1 VSRDDNRPPASRESA
16 RPIDAGE
23 GPVVVL
29 VHGQPGA
36 GGDWAALSEI
46 LEADHRVLAPDRP
59 GWGSDPR
66 PAAGIEENAEMLDA
80 WLEAVGAESPVTLVG
95 HSLGGGV
102 ALFLALNHPAR
113 VGALVLVGSV
123 GVVAALS
130 GFDRLL
136 TVPML
141 GDGIVRAGVATLR
154 RGLITATHYG
164 ERHPGSRAARS
175 VPVLP
180 TVRQALGTD
189 ALPMV
194 GRSRQSFLVEQR
206 ALVAETPKLERALG
220 RVAAPT
226 VVVSGASDHI
236 VPTAAA
242 RSLAGRVPGAELI
255 VVAGG
260 HLLPFDQPAIIAEVV
275 RRYSSM
281 ASGLRGGRRLRET
294 PGA

>member
-1 VSRDDNRPPASRESA
+1 MSREDNRPPASAESV
-16 RPIDAGE
+16 RPVDGGD

-36 GGDWAALSEI
+36 GADWVALSEI

-66 PAAGIEENAEMLDA
+66 PAAGIEENAEVFEA
-80 WLEAVGAESPVTLVG
+80 WLEAVGAKSPVTVVG
-95 HSLGGGV
+95 HSLGGGI
-102 ALFLALNHPAR
+102 ALFLALNHPTR

-136 TVPML
+136 AVPML

-154 RGLITATHYG
+154 RGLITATHYS
-164 ERHPGSRAARS
+164 ERHPGSRAAQK
-175 VPVLP
+175 VPRLP
-180 TVRQALGTD
+180 TLREALGTD

-206 ALVAETPKLERALG
+206 ALVTETPKLERALG
-220 RVAAPT
+220 RVAVPT

-255 VVAGG
+255 VVPGG
-260 HLLPFDQPAIIAEVV
+260 HLLPFDQPAMIAEVV
-275 RRYSSM
+275 RRYS
-281 ASGLRGGRRLRET
+281 GLAAGLTGGPQRRET